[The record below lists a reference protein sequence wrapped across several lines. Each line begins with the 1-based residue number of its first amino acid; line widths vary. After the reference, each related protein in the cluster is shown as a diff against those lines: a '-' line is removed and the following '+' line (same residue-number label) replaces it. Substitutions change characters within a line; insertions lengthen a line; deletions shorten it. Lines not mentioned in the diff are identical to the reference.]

1 MKGHVEIFTE
11 VNGEKVVLHEDS
23 NLIVDGAGE
32 AIVDMLTYTP
42 GIALSS
48 NEEST
53 SNNVVAERALDT
65 SNFIIQG
72 MTFGKG
78 LTGYKTN
85 LHTYKKHNLIAS
97 ANSLISTTSGYTNGV
112 TIDQIPGNHIYDF
125 SSNVFFV
132 SSTDGTNGGHFAF
145 GSNVFDQDYIDLLS
159 GLPKV
164 FSIDVKLDL
173 NNSPDPRGN
182 SDDGPQLVPVTFD
195 ISSGGERSFCTAFF
209 ATEYRP
215 YLIAGTEYKAG
226 DLAAFYSEGTRDGSI
241 SNSYPNA
248 LFKDL
253 GAGWKRI
260 MVVIPEATTYDSTKD
275 FQIKVFPVGSVELD
289 STNLGGG
296 FKSIVGGM
304 LFARP
309 SLNVGSL
316 PINYFLPEESV
327 TTSSTDFSE
336 FQFTPSSIV
345 LKEDG
350 YYLPNNTGTITN
362 TSLGYNVSASLP
374 AMPHPNDT
382 SLEPNTS
389 TAYQDSV
396 DVSGLYNGHNLNTLH
411 LVGTT
416 IKKITDFVPSSWS
429 IGGLQSNIDDIEI
442 QKDFRWFGCFA
453 DGANDTAYLVSAIGA
468 SSYENPVRTRTSSGD
483 RFNSVSSMDYNGFL
497 RAYYYN
503 TGEAT
508 DNNSKLLVSSLPDFS
523 STGRVTYSVKIN
535 RTDVEMANYF
545 GGIFDLGLYTMNT
558 NATRVKNGI
567 DLSRAINKD
576 PWTGDDMEF
585 RLFAQKSMNY
595 DITHGDGFDSKDS
608 ITINWT
614 IDFL

>member
-11 VNGEKVVLHEDS
+11 VDGEKVVLHEDS

-48 NEEST
+48 NEESS
-53 SNNVVAERALDT
+53 SNDVVAERALDT
-65 SNFIIQG
+65 SNFVIQG
-72 MTFGKG
+72 MSFGKG
-78 LTGYKTN
+78 EVGYKHN
-85 LHTYKKHNLIAS
+85 LHTYKRHNLIAS
-97 ANSLISTTSGYTNGV
+97 ANDLVGITPGYRSGV
-112 TIDQIPGNHIYDF
+112 DIQQLPQKHIYDS

-132 SSTDGTNGGHFAF
+132 SSNDGTNGGFFAF

-173 NNSPDPRGN
+173 NNSPDIRGN
-182 SDDGPQLVPVTFD
+182 TDDGPQLVPVTFD
-195 ISSGGERSFCTAFF
+195 ISSGGERSFCTSFF

-215 YLIAGTEYKAG
+215 YIVAGTEYKAG
-226 DLAAFYSEGTRDGSI
+226 DLAAFFSEGTRDGSI

-260 MVVIPEATTYDSTKD
+260 MAVIPEATTYDSTED

-309 SLNVGSL
+309 SLSVGSL
-316 PINYFLPEESV
+316 PTNYFLPAESI
-327 TTSSTDFSE
+327 TTSSTDFDS

-350 YYLPNNTGTITN
+350 YYLPNDTGTITN
-362 TSLGYNVSASLP
+362 ATTGYNVSASLP

-382 SLEPNTS
+382 SLEPSTS

-396 DVSGLYNGHNLNTLH
+396 EVSGLYNGHNLNTLQ
-411 LVGTT
+411 LVGKTE
-416 IKKITDFVPSSWS
+416 KKITDFIPSSWS

-453 DGANDTAYLVSAIGA
+453 DESDDPAYLVSDINQ
-468 SSYENPVRTRTSSGD
+468 SSYESPLRSRTSSGD

-497 RAYYYN
+497 RAYYLN
-503 TGEAT
+503 TGESS

-523 STGRVTYSVKIN
+523 STGRVTYTVKIN
-535 RTDVEMANYF
+535 DADVEMANYF
-545 GGIFDLGLYTMNT
+545 GGIFDLGLYTMNPKT
-558 NATRVKNGI
+558 TRANNNLDFSRSI
-567 DLSRAINKD
+567 DKD
-576 PWTGDDMEF
+576 PWTGDDIDF

-595 DITHGDGFDSKDS
+595 DITHGNGFNTKAP

>member
-85 LHTYKKHNLIAS
+85 LHTYKRHNLIAS
-97 ANSLISTTSGYTNGV
+97 ANDLVGITPGYRSGV
-112 TIDQIPGNHIYDF
+112 TIEQLPGDHIYDF
-125 SSNVFFV
+125 SSNVFFA
-132 SSTDGTNGGHFAF
+132 SSTDGANGGYFAF
-145 GSNVFDQDYIDLLS
+145 GSNVFDQGYIDLLS

-173 NNSPDPRGN
+173 NNSPNPRG
-182 SDDGPQLVPVTFD
+182 STDDGPQFVPVSFD
-195 ISSGGERSFCTAFF
+195 ISSGGERSFCTALF
-209 ATEYRP
+209 ATEYRAVT
-215 YLIAGTEYKAG
+215 IGGVEYKAG
-226 DLAAFYSEGTRDGSI
+226 DLISFYNEGIRGGARA
-241 SNSYPNA
+241 YPNA

-260 MVVIPEATTYDSTKD
+260 MFVIPEATTYDSTKD
-275 FQIKVFPVGSVELD
+275 FQIKVFPVGSVELE
-289 STNLGGG
+289 STDLGGG

-316 PINYFLPEESV
+316 PINYFLPKESV
-327 TTSSTDFSE
+327 TTSSTDFSA

-350 YYLPNNTGTITN
+350 YYLPNNTGTVTN
-362 TSLGYNVSASLP
+362 ASLGYNVSASLP

-396 DVSGLYNGHNLNTLH
+396 DVSGLYNGHNLNTLQ
-411 LVGTT
+411 LVGKTV
-416 IKKITDFVPSSWS
+416 KKITDFVPSSWS

-453 DGANDTAYLVSAIGA
+453 DEANDPAYLVSSIDQQA
-468 SSYENPVRTRTSSGD
+468 YENPLRNRTSSGD

-503 TGEAT
+503 TGEGT
-508 DNNSKLLVSSLPDFS
+508 DNNSKLLVSSLSDFS

-545 GGIFDLGLYTMNT
+545 GGIFDLGLYTMDP

-567 DLSRAINKD
+567 DLSRSIDKD

-595 DITHGDGFDSKDS
+595 DITHGNGFNSKDS

-614 IDFL
+614 IDFI